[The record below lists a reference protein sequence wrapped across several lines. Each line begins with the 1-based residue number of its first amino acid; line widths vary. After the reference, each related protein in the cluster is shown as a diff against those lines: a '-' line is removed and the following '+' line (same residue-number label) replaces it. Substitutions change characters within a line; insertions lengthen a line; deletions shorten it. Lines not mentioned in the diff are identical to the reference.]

1 MDTMY
6 DDGFDLVAPPEPP
19 IELTPQKLVGAE
31 EHDAMLWFTPIVLV
45 LSTIVSLAFI
55 WGLFRF
61 LK

>member
-31 EHDAMLWFTPIVLV
+31 EHDAMLWFTPLV
-45 LSTIVSLAFI
+45 LFLSTLVSLALVWGVI
-55 WGLFRF
+55 WLV
-61 LK
+61 K